1 MYSLFVRGNIGAQF
15 HKVEQRLESVIS
27 SRALFFSQGRSTA
40 FVVLIV
46 IMKHFHVRDK
56 CCVLW
61 KIKPISYFN
70 YK

>member
-1 MYSLFVRGNIGAQF
+1 MYSLFVRDNSRAQF

-27 SRALFFSQGRSTA
+27 SRTLFFSNGKSPA

-46 IMKHFHVRDK
+46 IIYVLDK
-56 CCVLW
+56 SC
-61 KIKPISYFN
+61 YN